1 MKKLRLAASLV
12 LLCAAGL
19 ACAQTYPTKPIHF
32 IVPFPPGGGN
42 DTVARAIAQQASPAL
57 GQSIVVDNRPGA
69 GGIIGADAAARSAPD
84 GYTIFLG
91 GVATHA
97 VNPHLHPKLSYD
109 PVKDFAPITLVA
121 SAPSVLVIHPSV
133 PARTIAEFAAYARA
147 NPSKL
152 NYASNG
158 NGSSSHMAAL
168 LYEVNA
174 GVKMTHVPY
183 KGVGPALTDLM
194 SGRIELMF
202 NSIVAILPH
211 IQSGK
216 LRALAVTSK
225 RRSSL
230 LPDVPSIAE
239 AGWPEYEAGSWYGI
253 LAPAGTPPAIIDRL
267 HKEIVKSLKDP
278 EVQKRLAGEGADVI
292 GSTPQE
298 FAAHIK
304 SELARMGQAIKA
316 AGIKLE

>member
-1 MKKLRLAASLV
+1 MKRPVAAIAMVVVSGF
-12 LLCAAGL
+12 AS
-19 ACAQTYPTKPIHF
+19 AQAYPTKPIQF

-42 DTVARAIAQQASPAL
+42 DTVARAIAQQVGPAL

-109 PVKDFAPITLVA
+109 PIKDFAPITLVA
-121 SAPSVLVIHPSV
+121 SAPSVLVVHPSV

-147 NPSKL
+147 NPGKL

-158 NGSSSHMAAL
+158 NGSSSHIAAV
-168 LYEVNA
+168 LYETNA
-174 GVKMTHVPY
+174 GVKLTHVPY

-225 RRSSL
+225 RRSTL
-230 LPDVPSIAE
+230 LPDVPTLAE
-239 AGWPEYEAGSWYGI
+239 AGLPEYEAGSWYGI
-253 LAPAGTPPAIIDRL
+253 LAPAGTPSAIIERL
-267 HKEIVKSLKDP
+267 HKEIVKALKDP
-278 EVQKRLAGEGADVI
+278 EVQKRLSGEGADVI

-304 SELARMGQAIKA
+304 AELARMGQAIKA
-316 AGIKLE
+316 SGLKH

>member
-1 MKKLRLAASLV
+1 MKNLGLAAAAL

-19 ACAQTYPTKPIHF
+19 ASAQTYPTKPIQF

-57 GQSIVVDNRPGA
+57 GQPIVVDNRPGA
-69 GGIIGADAAARSAPD
+69 GGIIGADAAAKAAPD
-84 GYTIFLG
+84 GHTIFLG

-109 PVKDFAPITLVA
+109 PIKDFAPITLVA
-121 SAPSVLVIHPSV
+121 SAPSVLVVHPSV
-133 PARTIAEFAAYARA
+133 PARTIADFAAYARA
-147 NPSKL
+147 NPGKL

-158 NGSSSHMAAL
+158 NGSSSHMAAV
-168 LYEVNA
+168 LYETNA

-211 IQSGK
+211 IQAGK

-225 RRSSL
+225 SRSSL

-239 AGWPEYEAGSWYGI
+239 SGWPAYEAGSWYGI

-267 HKEIVKSLKDP
+267 HREIVKSLKEP
-278 EVQKRLAGEGADVI
+278 EVQKRLAGEGAEVI

-298 FAAHIK
+298 FAAHIR

>member
-1 MKKLRLAASLV
+1 MKKLRSATTIV
-12 LLCAAGL
+12 LLSASSIAG
-19 ACAQTYPTKPIHF
+19 AQSYPTKPIQF

-42 DTVARAIAQQASPAL
+42 DTVARAIAQQAGPAL

-69 GGIIGADAAARSAPD
+69 GGIIGADAAARAAPD

-97 VNPHLHPKLSYD
+97 VNPHLHPRLSYD
-109 PVKDFAPITLVA
+109 PIKDFAPITLVA
-121 SAPSVLVIHPSV
+121 SAPSVLVVHPSV
-133 PARTIAEFAAYARA
+133 PAQTIKEFAAYARA
-147 NPSKL
+147 NPGKL

-158 NGSSSHMAAL
+158 NGSSSHMAAV
-168 LYEVNA
+168 LYETNA

-194 SGRIELMF
+194 TGRIEVMF

-216 LRALAVTSK
+216 LRALGVTSK
-225 RRSSL
+225 QRSAL
-230 LPDVPSIAE
+230 LPDVPTIAE
-239 AGWPEYEAGSWYGI
+239 SGWPAYEAGSWYGI
-253 LAPAGTPPAIIDRL
+253 LAPAGTPSAIIDRL
-267 HKEIVKSLKDP
+267 QREIVKSLKDP

-304 SELARMGQAIKA
+304 AELARMGQAIKA
-316 AGIKLE
+316 AGLKLE

>member
-1 MKKLRLAASLV
+1 
-12 LLCAAGL
+12 
-19 ACAQTYPTKPIHF
+19 
-32 IVPFPPGGGN
+32 
-42 DTVARAIAQQASPAL
+42 
-57 GQSIVVDNRPGA
+57 
-69 GGIIGADAAARSAPD
+69 
-84 GYTIFLG
+84 
-91 GVATHA
+91 
-97 VNPHLHPKLSYD
+97 
-109 PVKDFAPITLVA
+109 
-121 SAPSVLVIHPSV
+121 
-133 PARTIAEFAAYARA
+133 
-147 NPSKL
+147 
-152 NYASNG
+152 
-158 NGSSSHMAAL
+158 MAAV
-168 LYEVNA
+168 LYETNA

-211 IQSGK
+211 IQAGK

-230 LPDVPSIAE
+230 LPDVPTIAE
-239 AGWPEYEAGSWYGI
+239 SGWPEYEAGSWYGI
-253 LAPAGTPPAIIDRL
+253 LAPAGTPSAIIDHL
-267 HKEIVKSLKDP
+267 HQEIVKSLKDP

-292 GSTPQE
+292 GSTPQQ